1 MLIFV
6 IPVVGEPNVVRLDG
20 TREKLT
26 VHNHGNREQTHKTAL
41 GIVHVEAI
49 PEPLLGLAANLA
61 LETLTVT
68 RGHQVW
74 CKVVTQVLADRS
86 ALGQDDRLL
95 ERRCGNSHQRRLA
108 ERVDSLK
115 LGRCELVGLSLV
127 HLDGVAGVLGAFFK
141 QPDDALG
148 ARLLEPVVPC

>member
-1 MLIFV
+1 MNLFQ
-6 IPVVGEPNVVRLDG
+6 LDG
-20 TREKLT
+20 SWGKLT
-26 VHNHGNREQTHKTAL
+26 VHNHGNREQTHKTAF
-41 GIVHVEAI
+41 GIVHVKAV

-61 LETLTVT
+61 LKTLTVT

-86 ALGQDDRLL
+86 ALGQDDRLF
-95 ERRCGNSHQRRLA
+95 ERRCGDSDQRRLA
-108 ERVDSLK
+108 ERVDSLE
-115 LGRCELVGLSLV
+115 LGRCKLVGLPLV
-127 HLDGVAGVLGAFFK
+127 HLDGVGGVLGAFFK